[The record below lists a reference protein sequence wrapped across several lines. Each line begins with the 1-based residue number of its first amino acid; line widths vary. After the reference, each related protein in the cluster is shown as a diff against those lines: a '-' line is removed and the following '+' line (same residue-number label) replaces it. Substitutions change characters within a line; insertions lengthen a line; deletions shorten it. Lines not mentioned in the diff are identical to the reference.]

1 MCMRITMIDQ
11 MLGHGGM
18 KWLKLI
24 WFQALIVTQ
33 MNTYIH
39 IHTKWV
45 NIYALGYFSMNLKET
60 LC

>member
-1 MCMRITMIDQ
+1 MCMHITVIDQ

-33 MNTYIH
+33 VNGVT
-39 IHTKWV
+39 HTH
-45 NIYALGYFSMNLKET
+45 
-60 LC
+60 